1 MWLTDAKVVDVVPGT
16 IRDGVSVE
24 ISGGR
29 IGAIQSGPGAG
40 EQLSL
45 DGRYLLPGLIS
56 VHTHLSVVYPFSAYD
71 LAENPGLTVLRSYQR
86 GSQPSGASMK

>member
-56 VHTHLSVVYPFSAYD
+56 V
-71 LAENPGLTVLRSYQR
+71 LRSYQR